1 MANTS
6 VPRAA
11 DTATPAVLPEAP
23 ALSEARLRSASGR
36 PLWLSPGLW
45 PVQWLVSALLLST
58 FVTVLV
64 LQLGFAYGL
73 FGQHLQ
79 SNEEAAARE
88 KTAVLAQTV
97 VAAKS
102 RLTKTVTD
110 YAPWS
115 LSIGYLD
122 NRITEA
128 ARHDA
133 DSGARL
139 DRLML
144 DVDAFLGPDRQLVLG
159 YRRDRAHSLADL
171 KPGLPPKAA
180 LPLSQA
186 AFDALFSET
195 DLAGHLTG
203 NRPGS
208 GYALAGGRLWLW
220 ASAPVLSREQPGTIH
235 GWWVAARD
243 LEVVV
248 NATTNQQLAGHR
260 ELVVLPRGT
269 VPPGKPRI
277 IGRTADALQI
287 ETLIGHLDDTHELVL
302 RMSSPREAS
311 AAFRRTTRYFALTS
325 IVIGLGLAMVLLAVL
340 NAQLLRPLRHLSRQ
354 LEALAQ
360 GATTVTA
367 LPPGPGSPEIRSL
380 KDAIDTL
387 LQARKAREEA
397 EHARDAA
404 READRQKS
412 EFMATLTHELRT
424 PLHGVL
430 GMTELLAAAT
440 LPADQQAQA
449 AVLHGAVVSLK
460 AIADDALT
468 VSTLQAGRLRLNPAP
483 TDIRGM
489 LQSLSE
495 LHLQDASRKG
505 LGIECHADTGLHAA
519 YLADESRLRQIIGN
533 LVSNAI
539 KFTQRGAITL
549 TVRLVGEDR
558 GRALLKFSVTDSGP
572 GLAPAFRQRAFDLFT
587 QGPDSQG
594 SVNGGVGL
602 GLGIVKSLV
611 DLMGGHVEVDS
622 VQGVGSTFS
631 FTIPLERTE
640 AVAQQPIVR
649 AGAEPTKPCRV
660 LLVDDNAAGRQVSGS
675 LLAHLGAAVTPV
687 SGGQEALDCYIS
699 HPEEFDL
706 VLMDVR
712 MPDMDGHEAT
722 RRLRQWEASEGQGR
736 HVQVVALTANSAPS
750 DQLQARAAGM
760 DGYLTKPVRLIDLRN
775 LLRAAQNAES

>member
-1 MANTS
+1 MLSGASAQPTS
-6 VPRAA
+6 
-11 DTATPAVLPEAP
+11 
-23 ALSEARLRSASGR
+23 SR
-36 PLWLSPGLW
+36 PLWLNPGLW
-45 PVQWLVSALLLST
+45 PVRWLVSALVLGT

-64 LQLGFAYGL
+64 LQLSFAYGF
-73 FGQHLQ
+73 FGQPLQ

-88 KTAVLAQTV
+88 KAAVLVQTV

-102 RLTKTVTD
+102 RLSKTVTD

-122 NRITEA
+122 QRITEA
-128 ARHDA
+128 ARQDA
-133 DSGARL
+133 ESGARL

-144 DVDAFLGPDRQLVLG
+144 DVDAFVGPDHRLLLG
-159 YRRDRAHSLADL
+159 YRRDPAHGLADL

-186 AFDALFSET
+186 AFAALFNET
-195 DLAGHLTG
+195 ELAGHLTG
-203 NRPGS
+203 NRPDS
-208 GYALAGGRLWLW
+208 GYLLAGGRLWLW
-220 ASAPVLSREQPGTIH
+220 ASAPLLSREQPAGIR

-243 LEVVV
+243 LEVVI

-260 ELVVLPRGT
+260 ELVVLPSGT

-277 IGRTADALQI
+277 IGRSADLLRVEA
-287 ETLIGHLDDTHELVL
+287 LIGHLDDTRELVL
-302 RMSSPREAS
+302 RMTSPREAS
-311 AAFRRTTRYFALTS
+311 AAFRQTTRYFALTS
-325 IVIGLGLAMVLLAVL
+325 LVIGLSLAMALLAVL
-340 NAQLLRPLRHLSRQ
+340 NAQLLRPLRQLSRQ

-367 LPPGPGSPEIRSL
+367 LPLGPDSPEIRSL
-380 KDAIDTL
+380 KDAIATL

-430 GMTELLAAAT
+430 GMTELLAAAP

-460 AIADDALT
+460 AIAEDALT

-483 TDIRGM
+483 TDIRSM
-489 LQSLSE
+489 LQSLRE

-505 LGIECHADTGLHAA
+505 LGIECHADTALHPA
-519 YLADESRLRQIIGN
+519 YLADESRLRQIVGN
-533 LVSNAI
+533 LVGNAI

-549 TVRLVGEDR
+549 TVRLLGEDE
-558 GRALLKFSVTDSGP
+558 GRARLKFSVTDSGS
-572 GLAPAFRQRAFDLFT
+572 GLSPAFRQRAFDLFA

-611 DLMGGHVEVDS
+611 DLMGGQVEVDS

-631 FTIPLERTE
+631 FTIPLEQTD
-640 AVAQQPIVR
+640 AGVVPPVVR
-649 AGAEPTKPCRV
+649 GGTDVTKPCRV

-675 LLAHLGAAVTPV
+675 LLAHLGAAVTPAA
-687 SGGQEALDCYIS
+687 GGQEALDCYTS
-699 HPEEFDL
+699 NPEGFDL

-722 RRLRQWEASEGQGR
+722 RRLREWEAAEGHGR

-750 DQLQARAAGM
+750 DQLHARAAGM

-775 LLRAAQNAES
+775 LLRAAQTATH

>member
-6 VPRAA
+6 APTAA
-11 DTATPAVLPEAP
+11 DSVTATA
-23 ALSEARLRSASGR
+23 ALEPGTGSGAALRSPVER
-36 PLWLSPGLW
+36 LLWRSPATW
-45 PVQWLVSALLLST
+45 PVHWLVSALLLAT
-58 FVTVLV
+58 FVAVLV
-64 LQLGFAYGL
+64 LQLAFAYGL
-73 FGQHLQ
+73 FGQNLQ
-79 SNEEAAARE
+79 ASEEAAASE
-88 KTAVLAQTV
+88 KAAVLAQTV

-122 NRITEA
+122 GRITDA
-128 ARHDA
+128 ALKDA
-133 DSGARL
+133 ESGARL

-144 DVDAFLGPDRQLVLG
+144 DVDAFLDANHRLVLG
-159 YRRDRAHSLADL
+159 YRRDPSHSLSQL
-171 KPGLPPKAA
+171 KPGAPPKPA
-180 LPLSQA
+180 LPLNQA
-186 AFDALFSET
+186 GFDGLFRET
-195 DLAGHLTG
+195 DLEGHLIG
-203 NRPGS
+203 DKPGS
-208 GYALAGGRLWLW
+208 GYALASGRLWLW
-220 ASAPVLSREQPGTIH
+220 ASAPVLSREQPGVIQ

-248 NATTNQQLAGHR
+248 NATTNQQLAGYR

-269 VPPGKPRI
+269 VPAGPPRL
-277 IGRTADALQI
+277 IGRTAEALRV
-287 ETLIGHLDDTHELVL
+287 EMVIGHLDDTHDLVL
-302 RMSSPREAS
+302 RVESPREVS
-311 AAFRRTTRYFALTS
+311 AAFGRTTRYFAFTS
-325 IVIGLGLAMVLLAVL
+325 AVIGLGLALVLLATL
-340 NAQLLRPLRHLSRQ
+340 NHLVLRPLRQLSKQ
-354 LEALAQ
+354 LESLAQ
-360 GATTVTA
+360 GATTVTE
-367 LPPGPGSPEIRSL
+367 LPTSQGSPEIRSV
-380 KDAIDTL
+380 KEAIASL
-387 LQARKAREEA
+387 LQARQAREEA
-397 EHARDAA
+397 ERARDAA

-412 EFMATLTHELRT
+412 EFMATLTHELRN

-430 GMTELLAAAT
+430 GMTELLAAAP

-483 TDIRGM
+483 TDIRAM
-489 LQSLSE
+489 LHSLRE

-505 LGIECHADTGLHAA
+505 LGIECHVDTALHPA
-519 YLADESRLRQIIGN
+519 YLADEGRLRQVVGN
-533 LVSNAI
+533 LVGNAI

-549 TVRLVGEDR
+549 AVRVVGDEPER
-558 GRALLKFSVTDSGP
+558 PQLKFSVTDSGP
-572 GLAPAFRQRAFDLFT
+572 GLAPAFRQRAFDLFS

-611 DLMGGHVEVDS
+611 DLMGGQVEVET

-640 AVAQQPIVR
+640 APVATPAPQS
-649 AGAEPTKPCRV
+649 AAAETRPCRV

-675 LLAHLGAAVTPV
+675 LLAHLGAEVTPAA
-687 SGGQEALDCYIS
+687 SGQEGLDHYTG
-699 HPEEFDL
+699 HPEQFDL

-722 RRLRQWEASEGQGR
+722 RRLREWETTDGKGR

-775 LLRAAQNAES
+775 LLRSAQGQRH

>member
-1 MANTS
+1 LANTS
-6 VPRAA
+6 SPLAA
-11 DTATPAVLPEAP
+11 DTANSTLLPEAATP
-23 ALSEARLRSASGR
+23 SGENLRPASGR
-36 PLWLSPGLW
+36 PLWLRPGLW
-45 PVQWLVSALLLST
+45 PVQWLVSALLLGT
-58 FVTVLV
+58 FVTVLM
-64 LQLGFAYGL
+64 LQLGFAYGF

-88 KTAVLAQTV
+88 KAAVLAQTV

-122 NRITEA
+122 NRITAA

-144 DVDAFLGPDRQLVLG
+144 DVDAFLGPNHELVMG
-159 YRRDRAHSLADL
+159 YRRDPAHSLADL

-180 LPLSQA
+180 LPLSQS
-186 AFDALFSET
+186 AFDALFSAT

-208 GYALAGGRLWLW
+208 GYARAGGRLWLW
-220 ASAPVLSREQPGTIH
+220 ASAPVLSREESGVIH

-243 LEVVV
+243 LEMVV
-248 NATTNQQLAGHR
+248 NATANQQLAGHR

-277 IGRTADALQI
+277 IGRTADALQT

-302 RMSSPREAS
+302 RMTSPREAS

-325 IVIGLGLAMVLLAVL
+325 LIIGLGLAMVLLAVL

-360 GATTVTA
+360 GATTVTV

-430 GMTELLAAAT
+430 GMTELLTAAT
-440 LPADQQAQA
+440 LPAEQQAQA

-533 LVSNAI
+533 LVGNAI

-549 TVRLVGEDR
+549 TARLVGEDQGSAR
-558 GRALLKFSVTDSGP
+558 LKFSVTDSGP
-572 GLAPAFRQRAFDLFT
+572 GLAPAFRQRAFDLFA

-602 GLGIVKSLV
+602 GLGIVKSMV

-622 VQGVGSTFS
+622 VQGIGSTFS
-631 FTIPLERTE
+631 FTIPLEPTD
-640 AVAQQPIVR
+640 AVVQQPIVR
-649 AGAEPTKPCRV
+649 AVAEATKPCRV

-687 SGGQEALDCYIS
+687 SGGQEALDSYTS
-699 HPEEFDL
+699 HPEGFDL

-722 RRLRQWEASEGQGR
+722 RRLREWEVTEGQGR

-775 LLRAAQNAES
+775 LLRAAQNAGS

>member
-6 VPRAA
+6 APSAAEPANLTMAPESRADPGA
-11 DTATPAVLPEAP
+11 DLRLPAALPKWRNP
-23 ALSEARLRSASGR
+23 AN
-36 PLWLSPGLW
+36 W
-45 PVQWLVSALLLST
+45 PVHWLVAALLFTT
-58 FVTVLV
+58 FATVLV

-73 FGQHLQ
+73 FGQNLQ
-79 SNEEAAARE
+79 ADEEAAARE

-102 RLTKTVTD
+102 RLIKTVTD

-122 NRITEA
+122 GRITEA
-128 ARHDA
+128 ARKDA

-144 DVDAFLGPDRQLVLG
+144 DVDAFLGPDHRLTLG
-159 YRRDRAHSLADL
+159 YRRDPTHSLAQL
-171 KPGLPPKAA
+171 RPGLPPKPA
-180 LPLSQA
+180 LPLTQA
-186 AFDALFSET
+186 GFDALFKST
-195 DLAGHLTG
+195 DLARHLTG
-203 NRPGS
+203 AQPAS
-208 GYALAGGRLWLW
+208 GYALSGGRLWLW
-220 ASAPVLSREQPGTIH
+220 ASAPVLSREQPGVIQ

-243 LEVVV
+243 LEMVV
-248 NATTNQQLAGHR
+248 NSTTNQQLAGHR
-260 ELVVLPRGT
+260 ELLVLPRGT
-269 VPPGKPRI
+269 VKPGKP
-277 IGRTADALQI
+277 QI
-287 ETLIGHLDDTHELVL
+287 VSRSATMLRLETLIGHLDAKRELIL
-302 RMSSPREAS
+302 RMDSPREAS
-311 AAFRRTTRYFALTS
+311 ATFRRTTRYFAITS
-325 IVIGLGLAMVLLAVL
+325 VVIGLGLALMLLAAL
-340 NAQLLRPLRHLSRQ
+340 NALVLRPLRQLSRQ
-354 LEALAQ
+354 LESLAQ
-360 GATTVTA
+360 GATTVTE
-367 LPPGPGSPEIRSL
+367 LPPVPGSPEIRSL
-380 KDAIDTL
+380 REAIDTL
-387 LQARKAREEA
+387 LQARQAREDA

-412 EFMATLTHELRT
+412 EFMATLTHELRN

-430 GMTELLAAAT
+430 GMTELLAAAP

-489 LQSLSE
+489 LQGLRE

-505 LGIECHADTGLHAA
+505 LGIECHVDAALHSA
-519 YLADESRLRQIIGN
+519 YLADEGRLRQVIGN
-533 LVSNAI
+533 LVGNAI

-549 TVRLVGEDR
+549 TVRLVGEEQER
-558 GRALLKFSVTDSGP
+558 SRLKFSVTDSGP
-572 GLAPAFRQRAFDLFT
+572 GLAPAFRQRAFDLFS

-611 DLMGGHVEVDS
+611 DLMDGQVEVET

-640 AVAQQPIVR
+640 APVVLPAPQGQAVESR
-649 AGAEPTKPCRV
+649 PCRV

-675 LLAHLGAAVTPV
+675 LLAHLGAEVTPAA
-687 SGGQEALDCYIS
+687 SGQEGLDCYTAN
-699 HPEEFDL
+699 PDQFDL

-722 RRLRQWEASEGQGR
+722 RRLRQWETTEGKGR
-736 HVQVVALTANSAPS
+736 HVQIVALTANSAPS

-775 LLRAAQNAES
+775 LLRGAQAQAR

>member
-6 VPRAA
+6 APRAA
-11 DTATPAVLPEAP
+11 DTATPAVPPEAP
-23 ALSEARLRSASGR
+23 ALSEARLRSVSGR

-64 LQLGFAYGL
+64 LQLGFAYG
-73 FGQHLQ
+73 FYGQHLQ
-79 SNEEAAARE
+79 SDEEAAARE
-88 KTAVLAQTV
+88 KAAVLAQTV

-122 NRITEA
+122 QRITKA
-128 ARHDA
+128 AREDA
-133 DSGARL
+133 ESGARL

-144 DVDAFLGPDRQLVLG
+144 DVDAFLGPDHRLVLG
-159 YRRDRAHSLADL
+159 YRRDPAHSLADL
-171 KPGLPPKAA
+171 KPGLPPKPA

-186 AFDALFSET
+186 AFDALFNAT
-195 DLAGHLTG
+195 DLAGHLTD

-220 ASAPVLSREQPGTIH
+220 ALAPVLSREQPGTIN

-248 NATTNQQLAGHR
+248 NATTNQQLAGYR
-260 ELVVLPRGT
+260 QLVVVPRGT
-269 VPPGKPRI
+269 VPPGRPQI
-277 IGRTADALQI
+277 IGRTSEALEIQ
-287 ETLIGHLDDTHELVL
+287 TLIGHLDDTHELVL

-325 IVIGLGLAMVLLAVL
+325 LVIGLGLAMVLLAVL
-340 NAQLLRPLRHLSRQ
+340 NAQLLRPLRQLSRQ

-412 EFMATLTHELRT
+412 EFMATLTHELRN

-430 GMTELLAAAT
+430 GMTELLAAAP

-468 VSTLQAGRLRLNPAP
+468 VSTLQAGRLRLNVAP

-489 LQSLSE
+489 LQSLRE

-505 LGIECHADTGLHAA
+505 LGVECHADAGLHPA

-533 LVSNAI
+533 LVGNAI

-549 TVRLVGEDR
+549 TVRLVGEDD
-558 GRALLKFSVTDSGP
+558 GRARLKFSVTDSGP
-572 GLAPAFRQRAFDLFT
+572 GLAPAFRQRAFDLFA

-640 AVAQQPIVR
+640 AVVLPPVVR
-649 AGAEPTKPCRV
+649 GATEATKPCRV

-675 LLAHLGAAVTPV
+675 LLAHLGAVVTPA
-687 SGGQEALDCYIS
+687 SGGQEALDSYTS
-699 HPEEFDL
+699 NPEGFDL

-722 RRLRQWEASEGQGR
+722 RRLREWEATEGQGR

-775 LLRAAQNAES
+775 LLRTAQNAGS